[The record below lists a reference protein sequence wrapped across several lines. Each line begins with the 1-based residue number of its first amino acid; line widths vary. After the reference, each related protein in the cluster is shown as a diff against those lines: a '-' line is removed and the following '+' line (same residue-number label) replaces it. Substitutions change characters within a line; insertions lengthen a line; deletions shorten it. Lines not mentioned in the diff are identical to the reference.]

1 MDEGGRP
8 RIVSP
13 LTPALSPLRG
23 EGGRARR
30 FSPRNVLC
38 LLLIPSFVIFVSP
51 ASALILVGRGN
62 APVRDAGWPEGTL
75 AVANLESRVGW
86 WEGPPFGGGLWSF
99 NYRGDTAAF
108 IQALTNFAAIRAPAL
123 DLVIRDGPQENT
135 FLKDEKDPKTDTRVD
150 WTFTVWVPAS
160 WHRLYN
166 NPKIVFDAINPNSR
180 KPVDPPRLDAYIGG
194 GQVDWAKVTVP
205 PNIRLRDERAST
217 AGVDLSGGSVVR
229 AEFYDMDSGKP
240 VSGAHLI
247 IENVSWQAGPNAH
260 WDKERFA
267 EAVSDVA
274 GRVQIEKI
282 PPNTIRV
289 SVTADGYAPRQ
300 LDQHTH
306 VRPEFLKFAVELAKV
321 ASIRGIVTDAEGT
334 AIKGVKVRT
343 QTEIASNGF
352 GYNDG
357 RHYEPPDT
365 WSVETDDAGRFE
377 LTGLP
382 AGYAQLYATAR
393 GYHFSDLHT
402 IHEVPAT
409 NVVLRLRRASGILV
423 KIIDKDGRPLS
434 RLDGNPL
441 IVEVVPKEGSK
452 VGSWG
457 GSATVKDDGTYEFE
471 NVSPGEYRISSHPNP
486 SSGRRKYAPEQ
497 IVTVKPG
504 EPVSVKIVYE

>member
-1 MDEGGRP
+1 MK
-8 RIVSP
+8 RILLTASLTASLFFP
-13 LTPALSPLRG
+13 LM
-23 EGGRARR
+23 
-30 FSPRNVLC
+30 C
-38 LLLIPSFVIFVSP
+38 
-51 ASALILVGRGN
+51 SALIMVGHGN
-62 APVRDAGWPEGTL
+62 APVRDAGWPEGTV

-86 WEGPPFGGGLWSF
+86 WEGPPFGGGRWSF
-99 NYRGDTAAF
+99 NYRVDTAAF
-108 IQALTNFAAIRAPAL
+108 IQALTNFSAIRASAL

-166 NPKIVFDAINPNSR
+166 NPKIVFDAINPNFR
-180 KPVDPPRLDAYIGG
+180 KPVDPPRLDVYIGS
-194 GQVDWAKVTVP
+194 GQVDLAKVKVP
-205 PNIRLRDERAST
+205 PNIRVRDERASP
-217 AGVDLSGGSVVR
+217 AGVDLSDGSVVR

-247 IENVSWQAGPNAH
+247 IEKVSWQAGPNAH

-267 EAVSDVA
+267 EAVSDVT
-274 GRVQIEKI
+274 GRVQIGKI
-282 PPNTIRV
+282 PTNTIRV
-289 SVTADGYAPRQ
+289 SVTADGYAPRR

-306 VRPEFLKFAVELAKV
+306 VRPEFLKFTVELAKV
-321 ASIRGIVTDAEGT
+321 ANIGGIVTDAEGN

-343 QTEIASNGF
+343 LTEMASNGF
-352 GYNDG
+352 GYDDG

-365 WSVETDDAGRFE
+365 WSMETDDAGRFE

-382 AGYAQLYATAR
+382 VGYAQLYATAR
-393 GYHFSDLHT
+393 GYHFTDMHT
-402 IHEVPAT
+402 IHDVPAT

-423 KIIDKDGRPLS
+423 KITDKDGNPLS
-434 RLDGNPL
+434 RLDGNPV
-441 IVEVVPKEGSK
+441 IVEVEPKEGSK
-452 VGSWG
+452 IGSWG

-471 NVSPGEYRISSHPNP
+471 NVPPGEYRISSHPNP
-486 SSGRRKYAPEQ
+486 FSGRKKYAPEQ